1 MKELNNILSDKMKQ
15 LMNEYGTISELI
27 ASKAVELHPQL
38 KEHKHKL
45 ETLIFKET
53 IFEMGDITFRKS
65 ELNGDGTTRYDEYA
79 DLINALADIGETM
92 DSVLHETLNVIDD
105 AYIYDFDILGLCEM
119 SNGTQLYEYY
129 KQTICNFIYED
140 ACSDEEINVYIDYF
154 GEDSVIAEIAKSR
167 LAE

>member
-1 MKELNNILSDKMKQ
+1 MEQLNNILSGEMKQ

-27 ASKAVELHPQL
+27 ASKAVERHPQL

-45 ETLIFKET
+45 ATLISKET

-92 DSVLHETLNVIDD
+92 DSVLHETLYEIDD
-105 AYIYDFDILGLCEM
+105 TYIFDFDTLGLCEM

-129 KQTICNFIYED
+129 EQAIIDFIYAD
-140 ACSDEEINVYIDYF
+140 ACSDEEIKAYIEYF
-154 GEDSVIAEIAKSR
+154 GEDSTVAEIAKSR
-167 LAE
+167 LTE

>member
-1 MKELNNILSDKMKQ
+1 MEQLNNILSDEMKQ

-45 ETLIFKET
+45 ATLVSKET
-53 IFEMGDITFRKS
+53 IFEMGDITFMRAK
-65 ELNGDGTTRYDEYA
+65 LYRDGTTQYDNYE
-79 DLINALADIGETM
+79 DLLNAIDDIGETK

-105 AYIYDFDILGLCEM
+105 AYIFDFDILGLCEM
-119 SNGTQLYEYY
+119 SMGTQLYEYY

-140 ACSDEEINVYIDYF
+140 ACSDEELKAFIEYF
-154 GEDSVIAEIAKSR
+154 GEDSTVAELAKSR
-167 LAE
+167 LTE